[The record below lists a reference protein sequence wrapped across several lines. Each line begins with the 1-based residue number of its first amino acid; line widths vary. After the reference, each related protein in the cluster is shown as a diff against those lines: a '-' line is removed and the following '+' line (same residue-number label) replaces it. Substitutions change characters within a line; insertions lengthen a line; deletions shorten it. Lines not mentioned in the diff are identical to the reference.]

1 MAHIQA
7 QYDEVALEN
16 PEELDKYW
24 SYQIEEST
32 TVFTLQTTE
41 IGAAETALTEVRRMV
56 QSLEI
61 DLDSM
66 RNLTVSLEN
75 SLKEVETRYAMQ
87 MEQLSGIC
95 CTWSQSWSRPWQR
108 GNARP
113 RSTSPC

>member
-1 MAHIQA
+1 MTVELDAPKSQDLGKIMAHIQA

-41 IGAAETALTEVRRMV
+41 IGAAETTLTELRCTV

-61 DLDSM
+61 DLDSV
-66 RNLTVSLEN
+66 RNLKVSLEN
-75 SLKEVETRYAMQ
+75 SVR
-87 MEQLSGIC
+87 
-95 CTWSQSWSRPWQR
+95 R
-108 GNARP
+108 
-113 RSTSPC
+113 